1 MERARLEELIQAQ
14 LDGELSAAERAEL
27 ARILLQDAGARRLH
41 ENYARTDRLLREI
54 PAAEPPAGM
63 REAIVAGSVGTG
75 RRSDTRVPRRWET
88 AQRLAAA
95 VAGGLLIVG
104 LAYVMS
110 DGHAPGTELQGS
122 LQAGRGPEIAGAG
135 AQESRASMQ
144 AEGIAVDALLRRD
157 GDRLQ
162 LDLHSEAGM
171 PFEVAVKFDPSTTS
185 FAGSAA
191 GASLRSADGELIVR
205 LPAGREYATV
215 DFNGAAP
222 LQLELRAGGRV
233 LGTARFAL
241 SRP

>member
-41 ENYARTDRLLREI
+41 ENYARTERLLREV
-54 PAAEPPAGM
+54 PAAEPPPGL

-75 RRSDTRVPRRWET
+75 RRSDTRAPRRWET
-88 AQRLAAA
+88 AQRIAAA

-122 LQAGRGPEIAGAG
+122 LQAGRGPEVAGAE
-135 AQESRASMQ
+135 AQESRASVQ
-144 AEGIAVDALLRRD
+144 AEGITVEALLRRD

-162 LDLHSEAGM
+162 LDLHSAASM
-171 PFEVAVKFDPSTTS
+171 PVEVAVMFNPSTTS
-185 FAGSAA
+185 FAGHAA
-191 GASLRSADGELIVR
+191 GASLTTADGELVVR
-205 LPAGREYATV
+205 LPAGREYTTV

-241 SRP
+241 NRP